1 MSESILTSIKKM
13 LGVDEE
19 YTHFDAHIMMH
30 INTVLMILYQLG
42 VGPSPPISIS
52 DASTTWSALLG
63 DAADLAGVKTY
74 IYAKVKM
81 VFDPPQSSALA
92 EALNKTINEMEW
104 RLNVACDP
112 RTTFTTVSGEE
123 GNQT

>member
-13 LGVDEE
+13 LGIDED
-19 YTHFDAHIMMH
+19 YDHFDSDIMMH
-30 INTVLMILYQLG
+30 INTALMVLYQLG
-42 VGPSPPISIS
+42 VGPSIPLSIT
-52 DASTTWSALLG
+52 DASTTWSDFLG

-81 VFDPPQSSALA
+81 IFDPPQSSAMA
-92 EALNKTINEMEW
+92 EALKSTISELEW

-112 RTTFTTVSGEE
+112 RTTFTTSGEE
-123 GNQT
+123 D